1 MSKAKAISDFSALK
15 SLLAELPAE
24 SQCDIGRRPEEKSGQ
39 TPVKDSRME
48 GKRDGSGQGIKP
60 GTRVILMDSDLNGK
74 VLEAGRKVKIELEDG
89 LTIDVEYGEFA
100 TTDSEEEKKLIHSAY
115 TGSVGAKGMKLSSSK
130 TSPNI
135 RETSPNSIEVDL
147 HIEKLPGGRAIPAGR
162 RLEFQM
168 EYFRSA
174 LRSRLRHRGM
184 KITFIHGV
192 GDGILRHM
200 VCKELEEVFA
210 LHCSWSSSPA
220 ATVVTIR

>member
-1 MSKAKAISDFSALK
+1 MSKSKTISDFSALK

-24 SQCDIGRRPEEKSGQ
+24 SQCDIGRRPEKKSGR
-39 TPVKDSRME
+39 TPVKASRM
-48 GKRDGSGQGIKP
+48 KKNRDGCGQGIKS
-60 GTRVILMDSDLNGK
+60 GTRVILMDSDLKGK

-115 TGSVGAKGMKLSSSK
+115 TSGLDAKGMKRSASN
-130 TSPNI
+130 TPPNI

-168 EYFRSA
+168 ECFRSA
-174 LRSRLRHRGM
+174 LRSRLRHKGM
-184 KITFIHGV
+184 KITFIHGI

-210 LHCSWSSSPA
+210 LRCSWSSSPA
-220 ATVVTIR
+220 FTIVTIR